1 MVPAIRNAQVANP
14 FGRLFNRFFDDAFAP
29 FEGASAVGN
38 FPHALWHDE
47 DAVYVELDAPG
58 LTETDIEITVRG
70 DDLHV
75 RAERKA
81 EEKKNGYETRAFG
94 RFEQWVRLPVA
105 VDSDKVE
112 AKLAN
117 GVLRV
122 KLPKSAS
129 AKARKIAV
137 RAE

>member
-1 MVPAIRNAQVANP
+1 MVPAIRNAHTAHP

-29 FEGASAVGN
+29 LDGAQAVGN
-38 FPHALWHDE
+38 FPHALWQDE

-58 LTETDIEITVRG
+58 LTDKDIDITVQG

-75 RAERKA
+75 RAERKTD
-81 EEKKNGYETRAFG
+81 EKANGYDTRAFG

-105 VDSDKVE
+105 VDTEKVE
-112 AKLAN
+112 AKLTN

-122 KLPKSAS
+122 KLPKSAA

-137 RAE
+137 RGE